1 MTNVLDL
8 PTINQQLAGQSPLS
22 IIQWAVGLQQK
33 IIVTTNFGPFEAVIL
48 HMASRVKPDVPVVWI
63 DSGYNTRETY
73 QVAERIINTLQLQ
86 VHVFIP
92 EMTAARRDALMD
104 GIPDVDS
111 ELHAEFTRQV
121 KLEPFQRALATLQPD
136 IWLTAVRKEQTAF
149 RQTLDIV
156 SHGPG
161 RILKVAPVLNWTERD
176 MKTYLHDHQ
185 LPQVEHYFDP
195 TKVLGNR
202 ECGLHTMA
210 S

>member
-33 IIVTTNFGPFEAVIL
+33 SVVTTNFGPFEAVIL
-48 HMASRVKPDVPVVWI
+48 HMASGVKPDIPVVWI

-111 ELHAEFTRQV
+111 KLHAEFTRQV